1 MIAGHKISVNLCSIY
16 HQDKFMQWAFNC
28 HYGFFGNVLKYLNRY
43 GLLGDKRLE
52 ASFMKA
58 LTKKKFRYIYTLC
71 VPVCIPRLYY
81 KNIIVW

>member
-28 HYGFFGNVLKYLNRY
+28 HYGFFGDVLKYLNRY

-58 LTKKKFRYIYTLC
+58 LTKKKFRYIYTL
-71 VPVCIPRLYY
+71 RSRSS
-81 KNIIVW
+81 IIL